1 MTQICEARKGNITP
15 EVRAVAAQERIEPE
29 LLASRVAAGEV
40 VILKNRLH
48 SIEKVCGVGNG
59 LRTKVNANIGTSS
72 DIADIGL
79 EVEKAKV
86 AVAAGADTIMDLSS
100 AGDLD
105 RIRQAVMDA
114 APVPIGTVPIYQAA
128 IECAARKGGI
138 VHMTVD
144 DLFAVL
150 QRQAEQGVD
159 FFTVHCG
166 VTLSALERLRKEG
179 RVTDV
184 VSRGGSFHI
193 TWMVANERE
202 NPLYEQFD
210 RLLEIAKRYDI
221 TLSLGDGFRPG
232 SLADATDR
240 AQVQELITLGE
251 LAKTAWDEGVQ
262 VMIEGP
268 GHLPLREV
276 EANVLLEKKLCHG
289 APFYVLGPLVT
300 DVAPGYDH
308 IVSAIGGAI
317 AAAAGA
323 DFLCYVT
330 AGEHLRLPTVQDVRD
345 GVIVTRIA
353 AHVADLAKGIP
364 GAEEWDLAMARAR
377 KALDWERQIA
387 LAIDPVTAR
396 RAREEAPPEQNDVC
410 TMCGEYCA
418 LKLVTETL
426 GHKD

>member
-1 MTQICEARKGNITP
+1 MNQILEARRGNITP
-15 EVRAVAAQERIEPE
+15 EMRAVASQEHIEVE
-29 LLASRVAAGEV
+29 VLASRIAAGEV
-40 VILKNRLH
+40 VLLKNTKHAIDR
-48 SIEKVCGVGNG
+48 ICGVGKG
-59 LRTKVNANIGTSS
+59 LRTKVNANLGTSS
-72 DIADIGL
+72 DVVDVDL

-86 AVAAGADTIMDLSS
+86 AVAAGADTVMDLSS
-100 AGDLD
+100 GGQLD
-105 RIRQAVMDA
+105 EIRCAIMAA

-128 IECAARKGGI
+128 IESAARRGGI

-144 DLFAVL
+144 DLFGVME
-150 QRQAEQGVD
+150 RQAEQGVD

-166 VTLSALERLRKEG
+166 VTLSALERLRNEG
-179 RVTDV
+179 RVTDI
-184 VSRGGSFHI
+184 VSRGGSFHV

-202 NPLYEQFD
+202 NPLHEHFD
-210 RLLEIAKRYDI
+210 RLLELAKRYDI

-240 AQVQELITLGE
+240 AQVHELLTLGE
-251 LAKTAWDEGVQ
+251 LAKAAWEEGVQ

-268 GHLPLREV
+268 GHLPLTEV

-308 IVSAIGGAI
+308 IVSAIGGAV
-317 AAAAGA
+317 AGAAGA

-330 AGEHLRLPTVQDVRD
+330 AGEHLCLPSVDDVRT
-345 GVIVTRIA
+345 GVIVARIA
-353 AHVADLAKGIP
+353 AHVADIAKGVP
-364 GAEEWDLAMARAR
+364 GAAEWDKGMARAR
-377 KALDWERQIA
+377 KALDWQRQMA
-387 LAIDPVTAR
+387 LAIDPEMVR
-396 RAREEAPPEQNDVC
+396 RARQQSPPQESDVC

-426 GHKD
+426 GHRG

>member
-1 MTQICEARKGNITP
+1 MNQILEARRGNITP
-15 EVRAVAAQERIEPE
+15 EMRAVASQEHIEVE
-29 LLASRVAAGEV
+29 VLASRIAAGEV
-40 VILKNRLH
+40 VLLKNTKHAIHR
-48 SIEKVCGVGNG
+48 ICGVGKG
-59 LRTKVNANIGTSS
+59 LRTKVNANLGTSS
-72 DIADIGL
+72 DVIDVDL

-86 AVAAGADTIMDLSS
+86 AVAAGADTVMDLSS
-100 AGDLD
+100 GGQLD
-105 RIRQAVMDA
+105 EIRCAIMAA

-128 IECAARKGGI
+128 IESAARRGGI

-144 DLFAVL
+144 DLFGVME
-150 QRQAEQGVD
+150 RQAEQGVD

-166 VTLSALERLRKEG
+166 VTLSALERLRNEG
-179 RVTDV
+179 RVTDI
-184 VSRGGSFHI
+184 VSRGGSFHV

-202 NPLYEQFD
+202 NPLYEHFD
-210 RLLEIAKRYDI
+210 RLLELAKRYDI

-240 AQVQELITLGE
+240 AQVHELITLGE
-251 LAKTAWDEGVQ
+251 LAKAAWEEGVQ

-268 GHLPLREV
+268 GHLPLTEV

-308 IVSAIGGAI
+308 IVSAIGGAV
-317 AAAAGA
+317 AGAAGA

-330 AGEHLRLPTVQDVRD
+330 AGEHLCLPSVEDVRT
-345 GVIVTRIA
+345 GVIVARIA
-353 AHVADLAKGIP
+353 AHVADIAKGVP
-364 GAEEWDLAMARAR
+364 GAAEWDKGMARAR
-377 KALDWERQIA
+377 KALDWQRQMA
-387 LAIDPVTAR
+387 LAIDPEMVR
-396 RAREEAPPEQNDVC
+396 RARQQSPPQESDVC

-426 GHKD
+426 GHRG

>member
-1 MTQICEARKGNITP
+1 MTQILEARKGNITP
-15 EVRAVAAQERIEPE
+15 EMRAVAAQEKIDAE
-29 LLASRVAAGEV
+29 LLATRIAAGEV
-40 VILKNRLH
+40 VVLKNKKH
-48 SIEKVCGVGNG
+48 AIDKICGVGKG

-72 DIADIGL
+72 DVVDVEL
-79 EVEKAKV
+79 EVEKARV

-105 RIRQAVMDA
+105 RIRSAVMAA

-128 IECAARKGGI
+128 IESAARKGGI
-138 VHMTVD
+138 VHMTVA

-150 QRQAEQGVD
+150 ERQAEQGVD

-179 RVTDV
+179 RVTDI
-184 VSRGGSFHI
+184 VSRGGSFHV
-193 TWMVANERE
+193 TWMVANDRE
-202 NPLYEQFD
+202 NPLYEHFD
-210 RLLEIAKRYDI
+210 RLLALAKRYDI

-251 LAKTAWDEGVQ
+251 LAKIAWEEGVQ

-268 GHLPLREV
+268 GHLPLAEV

-300 DVAPGYDH
+300 DIAPGYDH
-308 IVSAIGGAI
+308 IVSAMGGAI
-317 AAAAGA
+317 AGAAGA

-353 AHVADLAKGIP
+353 AHVADIAKGIP
-364 GAEEWDLAMARAR
+364 GAAQWDKAMARAR

-387 LAIDPVTAR
+387 LAIDPETAR
-396 RAREEAPPEQNDVC
+396 RARQECLPEQNDVC
-410 TMCGEYCA
+410 TMCGAYCA
-418 LKLVTETL
+418 LKLATETL
-426 GHKD
+426 GQKD